1 MRQLRLLSLI
11 SSGTVITLSACDSP
25 ETAPPE
31 RTAVVEAPAPD
42 APAPTNSNSI
52 RIGAKLYDQRGE
64 LWGTIVEVR
73 DAFTFPNGVT
83 EPGVKVDYGP
93 RMGDSPVEPQWLPR
107 RSAER
112 FRIE

>member
-1 MRQLRLLSLI
+1 MRQLSLLSLTL
-11 SSGTVITLSACDSP
+11 SGAVIIFSACDSP

-31 RTAVVEAPAPD
+31 RTAVAEAPAEGVPGS
-42 APAPTNSNSI
+42 TNSNGI
-52 RIGAKLYDQRGE
+52 RVGAKLYDQRGE

-73 DAFTFPNGVT
+73 DAFAFPNGVT
-83 EPGVKVDYGP
+83 EPAVKVDYGP